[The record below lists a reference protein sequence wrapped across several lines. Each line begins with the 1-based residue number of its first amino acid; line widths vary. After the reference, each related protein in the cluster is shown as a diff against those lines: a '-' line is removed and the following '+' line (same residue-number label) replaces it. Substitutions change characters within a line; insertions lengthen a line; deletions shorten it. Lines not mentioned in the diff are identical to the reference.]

1 MKCSMMKETYVF
13 GKEGQVGFNKGKS
26 ILLMDS
32 AKSHLGDEV
41 EQAFTDLN
49 SNIKIIHGGM
59 TPLLQFLDTH
69 VNKPFKDMKEKSE
82 DWIVNGD
89 AKFTEKGNRKR
100 ASYQLV
106 AEWAYDTWKKVAN
119 DELII
124 KGFRKC
130 SYIEHDGETSNLHS
144 RLQETMKKREVPEE
158 IIQGVNEFLE
168 EMMALQLD
176 EESPDEE
183 VELSENCTA
192 MMESLMKLES
202 RKRRCK
208 RKRRWRV

>member
-1 MKCSMMKETYVF
+1 MKLK
-13 GKEGQVGFNKGKS
+13 
-26 ILLMDS
+26 
-32 AKSHLGDEV
+32 
-41 EQAFTDLN
+41 
-49 SNIKIIHGGM
+49 
-59 TPLLQFLDTH
+59 FLDTH
-69 VNKPFKDMKEKSE
+69 VNKPFKDIMKEKWE
-82 DWIVNGD
+82 DWIVNGE
-89 AKFTEKGNRKR
+89 AEFTEKENRKL

-106 AEWAYDTWKKVAN
+106 AEWADDTWKKVAT
-119 DELII
+119 DKLII
-124 KGFRKC
+124 KGFRQC
-130 SYIEHDGETSNLHS
+130 GYIEYDGKTSNVHS
-144 RLQETMKKREVPEE
+144 KLQETIKKRKVPDEV
-158 IIQGVNEFLE
+158 IQGVNEFLE